1 MCIVQFIVSFCFVA
15 ILVMFTIG
23 LCGIFGGLAWMCV
36 KDTIIDWKQYR
47 LKDRVITIQEYNE
60 LMSSLQEVEQSL
72 RTLENGLR
80 AKGLLD

>member
-1 MCIVQFIVSFCFVA
+1 MSVVQFIVSFCFVV
-15 ILVMFTIG
+15 ILVMLTIV
-23 LCGIFGGLAWMCV
+23 LCAAVGGLAWMCL

-47 LKDRVITIQEYNE
+47 LKDRVITIQEYDI
-60 LMSSLQEVEQSL
+60 LMDSLQEVEQSL